1 MAKKQKRIEEVL
13 LMSLK
18 VFAEFGFKKATME
31 DIARELDMTKGALY
45 VYVRDKKDLYE
56 QSVSFAMTEWQNRVK
71 EAVEKEENVEKQF
84 TVMCYKA
91 LQYLSEDNNLRKIL
105 VKNPDIFPI
114 QSQHD
119 PYYEINNN
127 SRRLLQSILERG
139 IRENRFR
146 NVDTG
151 MVTEI
156 MFSIY
161 KMFIVESYVFD
172 QSQSH
177 QKMFDEL
184 IRLVTNGLFNTPKG
198 V

>member
-1 MAKKQKRIEEVL
+1 
-13 LMSLK
+13 
-18 VFAEFGFKKATME
+18 
-31 DIARELDMTKGALY
+31 
-45 VYVRDKKDLYE
+45 
-56 QSVSFAMTEWQNRVK
+56 MTEWQNRVK

-91 LQYLSEDNNLRKIL
+91 LQYLSEDNNLRRIL

-114 QSQHD
+114 LSQRD

-127 SRRLLQSILERG
+127 SRKLLQSILERG
-139 IRENRFR
+139 IREHRFR

-172 QSQSH
+172 QNQSH

-184 IRLVTNGLFNTPKG
+184 IKLVTNGLFNTPKG